1 MTINVNGDT
10 GQSLNRTFME
20 LKLVF
25 KLNDVRVDVRL
36 NRTFMELKLGKMQL
50 YLDRRRCLN
59 RTIMELK
66 RMFCQTCLLNS
77 RVLIVPLWN

>member
-36 NRTFMELKLGKMQL
+36 NRTFMELKLDDGL
-50 YLDRRRCLN
+50 GGFVDAGSLN
-59 RTIMELK
+59 RTFMELK
-66 RMFCQTCLLNS
+66 QGTGVGFDGAGLS
-77 RVLIVPLWN
+77 